1 MPPAIIAW
9 ISLGLSV
16 ASFAVFAIL
25 ALRKPPAPPPPERNP
40 ADAQPQG
47 MAMPQVGEVAD
58 LAEKLGKAG
67 PSATAASL
75 SIFFLVVALIAGG
88 IVEIAVDTAASEAA
102 ATGGDS

>member
-9 ISLGLSV
+9 IALGLSV

-75 SIFFLVVALIAGG
+75 SIFFFGG
-88 IVEIAVDTAASEAA
+88 GADR
-102 ATGGDS
+102 GRHRRDCGRCRRKRGRGNRRR